1 MTTAQ
6 AEQQEKAVD
15 LEQEVLKASHA
26 EITDADI
33 ERARALVG
41 AYTANREQ
49 QYVTTASEDSIRNFA
64 VGYGDDNPLFTDPD
78 YAEQS
83 PWGSQ
88 IAPPMMAAVIGKPML
103 GDPLPEELKQL
114 KKGLFKG
121 IHVFVSGSEW
131 DWYRPIRPGD
141 TLYSFVGE
149 DGVEVKPSEY
159 AGRTVT
165 KFLRTVKVNQ
175 NGEVVGV
182 YRKRSILSDR
192 KAAKKKGKYTELK
205 AAVYSDEDLAK
216 IDAVYAQEQPRGAA
230 PRYWED
236 VQIGDSMGQMAKG
249 PLTVTDIIVFHAG
262 GYGFVPY
269 APTTG
274 RLAWKNRQ
282 RIPGF
287 YIKNSN
293 GVPDVV
299 QRVHWDQ
306 ELSLQT
312 TGNPLPYDYGVMREC
327 WIHHFLTDWAGD
339 HGWVEHQYDEVR
351 RFNYL
356 GDTQFITGEVVGK
369 RHENGRC
376 LVDVKV
382 SVTSQRDEMTAIGEA
397 TIALPS
403 RELGAVSLPDVPQ
416 ELRETAARMFARHQ
430 ELLKEKKR
438 RS

>member
-6 AEQQEKAVD
+6 AEQQDKAVD

-369 RHENGRC
+369 RQENGRC

-382 SVTSQRDEMTAIGEA
+382 TVTSQRDEMTAIGEA

>member
-369 RHENGRC
+369 RQENGRC

-382 SVTSQRDEMTAIGEA
+382 TVTSQRDEMTAIGEA

>member
-1 MTTAQ
+1 MSSVPQAKTTA
-6 AEQQEKAVD
+6 VSV
-15 LEQEVLKASHA
+15 EQEVNNASHA
-26 EITDADI
+26 QITDEDI
-33 ERARALVG
+33 ARAREMIG

-49 QYVTTASEDSIRNFA
+49 QYVTSATEDSIRNFA
-64 VGYGDDNPLFTDPD
+64 VGYGDDNPLFCDPE
-78 YAEQS
+78 YAAKTV
-83 PWGSQ
+83 WGSQ
-88 IAPPMMAAVIGKPML
+88 IAPPIMAAVINTPML
-103 GDPLPEELKQL
+103 GDPLPEKLRAI

-141 TLYSFVGE
+141 RLYSFIGE

-165 KFLRTVKVNQ
+165 KFLRTVKINQ

-182 YRKRSILSDR
+182 YRKRSILSER
-192 KAAKKKGKYTELK
+192 KAAKSKGKYTEIK
-205 AAVYSDEDLAK
+205 PASYSDEALAA
-216 IDAVYAQEQPRGAA
+216 IDAVYADEQVQGAQA
-230 PRYWED
+230 RYWED
-236 VQIGDSMGQMAKG
+236 VQVGDSLGKMAKG
-249 PLTVTDIIVFHAG
+249 PLTVTDVIVFHAG

-274 RLAWKNRQ
+274 RLAYKNRQ

-287 YIKNSN
+287 YIKNNS

-327 WIHHFLTDWAGD
+327 WIHHYLTDWAGD
-339 HGWVEHQYDEVR
+339 QGWVEHQYDEVR
-351 RFNYL
+351 KFNYL

-369 RHENGRC
+369 HEIDGRC
-376 LVDVKV
+376 LVDVKIT
-382 SVTSQRDEMTAIGEA
+382 VTSQRDEMTAIAEG

-403 RELGAVSLPDVPQ
+403 REHGPVKLPLVPS
-416 ELRETAARMFARHQ
+416 ELADTAREMFARHQ
-430 ELLKEKKR
+430 ALLTQKR
-438 RS
+438 EQP